1 MNHWLHENK
10 VIEKIED
17 FPENTFGFV
26 YRITNLTNGKFYIG
40 KKQLLSQTNVKLG
53 KKEKAALPTQRGR
66 TPSKKLVVKESN
78 WKDYWGSCKPLL
90 EDIKK
95 LGPEKFKREILMLCY
110 NKKMLTYW
118 EVSYQIKEDVLLR
131 DTYNETILSH
141 YYKKDFLS

>member
-1 MNHWLHENK
+1 MNNWLHENK
-10 VIEKIED
+10 VIKELED
-17 FPENTFGFV
+17 FPENTFGYI
-26 YRITNLTNGKFYIG
+26 YRITNLTTGKEYIG
-40 KKQLLSQTNVKLG
+40 KKQLESKTNVKLG

-95 LGPEKFKREILMLCY
+95 LGESNFKREILKLCF

-141 YYKKDFLS
+141 YYKKDFII